1 MYLKKLKLIT
11 LNRNKFQE
19 PENMY
24 TEISLPAHSNVFTL
38 PNIKCGTTIAFSIS
52 ASNRVG
58 HGMQSRPF
66 NVKTLQGKTP
76 IAPTQNEVLIK
87 I

>member
-1 MYLKKLKLIT
+1 
-11 LNRNKFQE
+11 
-19 PENMY
+19 MY
-24 TEISLPAHSNVFTL
+24 TEISLPSHSNVFTL

-76 IAPTQNEVLIK
+76 IAPTQNEVHTIFCLFNLKKKKSITLTW

>member
-1 MYLKKLKLIT
+1 
-11 LNRNKFQE
+11 
-19 PENMY
+19 MY

-66 NVKTLQGKTP
+66 HVKTLQGKTP
-76 IAPTQNEVLIK
+76 IAPTQNEVSTFINLI
-87 I
+87 

>member
-1 MYLKKLKLIT
+1 
-11 LNRNKFQE
+11 
-19 PENMY
+19 MY
-24 TEISLPAHSNVFTL
+24 TEISLPSHSNMFTL

-76 IAPTQNEVLIK
+76 IAPLHNEVRVIY
-87 I
+87 IQNQSV